1 MIVVKEGAGQ
11 PDLGR
16 TSSPGT
22 GRQSALPVNPDRE
35 QGSAFSK
42 EDQSVVTRKRAMVR
56 GRADP
61 SNSQLQLDVRRP
73 QQREGTTGLGTLRVF
88 M

>member
-1 MIVVKEGAGQ
+1 MIVAKEDADQ
-11 PDLGR
+11 PDLGH

-35 QGSAFSK
+35 QGSGFFK
-42 EDQSVVTRKRAMVR
+42 EDQSVVIRRRAVDQ

-61 SNSQLQLDVRRP
+61 SNSQLQLDVRGP
-73 QQREGTTGLGTLRVF
+73 QQRQAAAGLGILRAF